1 MKRWK
6 RAAAAAMVGAA
17 ALGVAAP
24 ASAIPPKYHG
34 EWCRVENENRAKEK
48 DGEYTWGLCSRTKP
62 EAAARAMKLIIT
74 ENVVKI
80 GGNAPPWVYEI
91 KNEGPHTRGP
101 NDYWQLHMRGE
112 KEMLT
117 FNYYRTTAKLVR
129 NDGTVEEVPILIT
142 ENITGGKEHRA
153 YIDMNRRLE
162 RMDRIYNEPAP
173 R

>member
-1 MKRWK
+1 MRQSKLTVTLSPPLPRI
-6 RAAAAAMVGAA
+6 G
-17 ALGVAAP
+17 LG
-24 ASAIPPKYHG
+24 
-34 EWCRVENENRAKEK
+34 
-48 DGEYTWGLCSRTKP
+48 
-62 EAAARAMKLIIT
+62 
-74 ENVVKI
+74 
-80 GGNAPPWVYEI
+80 
-91 KNEGPHTRGP
+91 

>member
-1 MKRWK
+1 MQ
-6 RAAAAAMVGAA
+6 VGRKTFPP
-17 ALGVAAP
+17 LICTVAQKSAP
-24 ASAIPPKYHG
+24 AIDHLAQLFLRAECLGCVLISIAGSA
-34 EWCRVENENRAKEK
+34 NRPVS
-48 DGEYTWGLCSRTKP
+48 LPRLLP

-74 ENVVKI
+74 ENAVKI
-80 GGNAPPWVYEI
+80 GGTAAPWVYEI